1 MKIAKINLPKEYE
14 DLFKSSGKTLEELL
28 GVAADTVVDCDNCA
42 IRGECDELK
51 AEITCDDIWA
61 AHLMGVKNED

>member
-1 MKIAKINLPKEYE
+1 MDKIKLSKEYK
-14 DLFKSSGKTLEELL
+14 DLLYSSGKTLEELL
-28 GVAADTVVDCDNCA
+28 GIAAEYTVDCDNCA

-61 AHLMGVKNED
+61 GHLMGGKNGEA

>member
-1 MKIAKINLPKEYE
+1 MAKINLPKEYQ
-14 DLFKSSGKTLEELL
+14 DLINSSGKTLEELL
-28 GVAADTVVDCDNCA
+28 GVAAEYTVDCDNCA

-61 AHLMGVKNED
+61 GHLMGVENGKA

>member
-28 GVAADTVVDCDNCA
+28 GVAAVYTVDCDNCA
-42 IRGECDELK
+42 IRSKCVELK
-51 AEITCDDIWA
+51 SEITCDDIWA
-61 AHLMGVKNED
+61 GHLMGVKDEA